1 MTGEGRYLGDM
12 PVEGALWAVFVRST
26 VPHAI
31 VTDIDADAARD
42 MEGVVG
48 VFTAAD
54 FDLGTIPPSVR
65 GLPEEFARPLLSSD
79 RVRFVGDPV
88 AVVVA
93 ETEVQAFD
101 AAEAVW
107 VDYEGLPAVTDLEQ
121 AMAPDA
127 PLLFPEAGTN
137 VITSGGLDV
146 DDDVLDG
153 ADVVVG
159 ADLMN
164 QRVAPVPLETNN
176 ALAVPRDDGGAD
188 IWLGSQSVHLARNWI
203 SRALGI
209 DRDLFRV
216 RVPDMGGGF
225 GAKINVVREQLAI
238 VALALELGRPVRW
251 QEGRGEGLLGMPQGR
266 AQLQR
271 MEIGAKKD
279 GTLVGL
285 RWRVVQDAGAYPADG
300 AVMADLTQRMAS
312 GPYAIPR
319 VDFRWQSV
327 VTNTTPIDS
336 YRGAGRP
343 EAAAAIERMMDLL
356 AAELDMDP
364 ADLRRINYIPPSD
377 FPHVTATGERY
388 DSGDY
393 TAALD
398 LALKTADYAELRA
411 EQEERRRRGD
421 RFQLGIGISSYVEVT
436 APGGRKDWGKAE
448 VTSDEVIVYSGALSH
463 GHGHETT
470 FTEIASSV
478 LGVPRERIR
487 FVQADTDLVASGG
500 GTMGSR
506 SLQMAGSAV
515 LRASEAAWEKAR
527 RIVAHHLEAAT
538 EDVVRFDDGR
548 LGVAGVPDSAM
559 TIFEVA
565 VLSQDP
571 SNLPPGEEP
580 GLAAEERYVQEQ
592 ATVPFGTHVSVV
604 EVDTETGDVRVLRHV
619 ACDDC
624 GTIFN
629 RMIVD
634 GQVHGGVAQGLGQ
647 ALWESV
653 RYDEDG
659 NPLTANLTTYL
670 LPTAATVPP
679 VEVVHTETPT
689 DQNPLGA
696 KGIGEAGT
704 IGSTPAVVNAVHD
717 ALRHLGVRNI
727 DMPLTPGRIW
737 QALNS

>member
-1 MTGEGRYLGDM
+1 MQLRGSIRGAEVRRAEDPRFVTGEGRYLGDM

-393 TAALD
+393 TAALA

-411 EQEERRRRGD
+411 DQEERRRRGD
-421 RFQLGIGISSYVEVT
+421 RFQLG
-436 APGGRKDWGKAE
+436 
-448 VTSDEVIVYSGALSH
+448 
-463 GHGHETT
+463 
-470 FTEIASSV
+470 
-478 LGVPRERIR
+478 
-487 FVQADTDLVASGG
+487 
-500 GTMGSR
+500 
-506 SLQMAGSAV
+506 
-515 LRASEAAWEKAR
+515 
-527 RIVAHHLEAAT
+527 
-538 EDVVRFDDGR
+538 
-548 LGVAGVPDSAM
+548 
-559 TIFEVA
+559 
-565 VLSQDP
+565 
-571 SNLPPGEEP
+571 
-580 GLAAEERYVQEQ
+580 
-592 ATVPFGTHVSVV
+592 
-604 EVDTETGDVRVLRHV
+604 
-619 ACDDC
+619 
-624 GTIFN
+624 
-629 RMIVD
+629 
-634 GQVHGGVAQGLGQ
+634 
-647 ALWESV
+647 
-653 RYDEDG
+653 
-659 NPLTANLTTYL
+659 
-670 LPTAATVPP
+670 
-679 VEVVHTETPT
+679 
-689 DQNPLGA
+689 
-696 KGIGEAGT
+696 
-704 IGSTPAVVNAVHD
+704 
-717 ALRHLGVRNI
+717 
-727 DMPLTPGRIW
+727 
-737 QALNS
+737 